1 MTKALTTEV
10 VENGLLSFV
19 PCQLTQG
26 KKIIINVLMTV
37 PDPKQLPHL
46 LKLLDDDSPVVQ
58 ETIVKELLAFGPSL
72 QRELARLKITLSK
85 DQQQLITR
93 LLDEHNQKWLRDLW
107 PTLRDIE
114 DDKEML
120 ESALGWIAEFQHGR
134 AYPGKLTELLD
145 KLSEEFESAN
155 RKQDALTLAH
165 FLFTKKQLR
174 GTEADYYNP
183 LNSNLVYVIEQKR
196 GIPISLAAIYIL
208 VAARLGFDVEG
219 INLPGHFLARAS
231 VGKQNYIVD
240 CFKGGRCLDVNDLI
254 TLNNGALL
262 PLSDLLQLECDATA
276 IVARTLRNLVHAY
289 EQEQST
295 SNASFMKE
303 LLVIVEEEG
312 PDPEGNEEEE

>member
-1 MTKALTTEV
+1 M
-10 VENGLLSFV
+10 
-19 PCQLTQG
+19 
-26 KKIIINVLMTV
+26 
-37 PDPKQLPHL
+37 PDPKHLPHL
-46 LKLLDDDSPVVQ
+46 LKLLDDESPVVQ
-58 ETIVKELLAFGPSL
+58 ESIVRELLAFGPSL
-72 QRELARLKITLSK
+72 RRELARQRITLSK
-85 DQQQLITR
+85 DQEQLITR
-93 LLDEHNQKWLRDLW
+93 LLDEHNQRWLRDLW

-120 ESALGWIAEFQHGR
+120 EQALGWLAEFQYGR
-134 AYPGKLTELLD
+134 AYPAKLSDLLD
-145 KLSEEFESAN
+145 KLSDEFSTTI
-155 RKQDALTLAH
+155 RKQDSLTLAH
-165 FLFTKKQLR
+165 FLFTKKQLK

-183 LNSNLVYVIEQKR
+183 LNSNLVYVIEQKK

-262 PLSDLLQLECDATA
+262 PLSDLLQLECDASA
-276 IVARTLRNLVHAY
+276 IISRTLRNLIHAY

-295 SNASFMKE
+295 VNTTFMKE
-303 LLVIVEEEG
+303 LLAAIEEEG
-312 PDPEGNEEEE
+312 IEPEGNEEEE